1 MGDDDYTL
9 TQPDLDFTFDTA
21 YDGEAVS
28 TGGQGTF
35 TVGIQDSIYSTSDNG
50 LTVSLPGQDPD
61 VNHKLEARLDAI
73 EKRLGILVP
82 DPKKLEKFEAL
93 KKAYAHYKDLERLC
107 EIEEEQQSGS

>member
-35 TVGIQDSIYSTSDNG
+35 TVGIQDSIYST
-50 LTVSLPGQDPD
+50 
-61 VNHKLEARLDAI
+61 
-73 EKRLGILVP
+73 
-82 DPKKLEKFEAL
+82 
-93 KKAYAHYKDLERLC
+93 
-107 EIEEEQQSGS
+107 